1 MSPDQINIVKKTWRK
16 LSVIDPELIGDLF
29 YSKLFYDHPELRSLF
44 PKDMKEQYIKL
55 TDMLTSIIT
64 GLNNLEKN
72 KDKIIEM
79 GQRHIDYGV
88 KTSHYSMVGNALLW
102 TVEKGLGTDWNSGV
116 KEAYIACYDTM
127 VNLML
132 SSKK

>member
-29 YSKLFYDHPELRSLF
+29 YSKLFYDHPELRPLF
-44 PKDMKEQYIKL
+44 PKEMKEQYIKL

-79 GQRHIDYGV
+79 GQRHIGYGV
-88 KTSHYSMVGNALLW
+88 KTSHYNMVGNALLW
-102 TVEKGLGTDWNSGV
+102 TVEKGLGNDWNSGV
-116 KEAYIACYDTM
+116 KEAYIACYDAM

-132 SSKK
+132 SLKK